1 MLLDGFFSAG
11 QGGYYLLVLVF
22 MALLV
27 GLYLWGRSRREKNT
41 RADELQNTY
50 REMTADKL
58 AAVPDDQLVDAVIAN
73 LMAKLDP
80 HHPDPYR
87 TIPMLSHGRCVV
99 YSVWLLCRELDNAG
113 FEELLES
120 PSSAF
125 CALGADGFDTLGAV
139 RCAEA
144 VRAALRIEEEEEL
157 AERHADF
164 LEAMQDE
171 QPLARCVDFI
181 RDNAPDFLDEDS
193 EDDPVSRGE

>member
-1 MLLDGFFSAG
+1 M
-11 QGGYYLLVLVF
+11 
-22 MALLV
+22 
-27 GLYLWGRSRREKNT
+27 
-41 RADELQNTY
+41 
-50 REMTADKL
+50 
-58 AAVPDDQLVDAVIAN
+58 PDDQLVDAVIAN

-144 VRAALRIEEEEEL
+144 VRAALRTEEEEEL
-157 AERHADF
+157 AERTPTSGGDAGRTAACA
-164 LEAMQDE
+164 LCGLYPRQRAGL
-171 QPLARCVDFI
+171 P
-181 RDNAPDFLDEDS
+181 
-193 EDDPVSRGE
+193 G